1 MYYVSLALGCA
12 ITASSEVKKPSVSE
26 LGSRGDMAFSKREY
40 KEAVSFYSQMI
51 KADRAASNN
60 ERNYFKV
67 PSPLSPYPTSL

>member
-1 MYYVSLALGCA
+1 
-12 ITASSEVKKPSVSE
+12 
-26 LGSRGDMAFSKREY
+26 MAFSKREY